1 MLRSTRMI
9 EGKMQIFYENTRNK
23 KYFKSDIEFIYNGKA
38 TSFCPLDVY
47 VVGYEGEPNEFT
59 NIDEAINAK
68 VFDGKSLLD
77 IWDDISSQFS

>member
-1 MLRSTRMI
+1 MKIQVIKNIL
-9 EGKMQIFYENTRNK
+9 
-23 KYFKSDIEFIYNGKA
+23 KSDIEFIYNGKGA
-38 TSFCPLDVY
+38 AFCPLDVY
-47 VVGYEGEPNEFT
+47 AVGYEGEPNEFT